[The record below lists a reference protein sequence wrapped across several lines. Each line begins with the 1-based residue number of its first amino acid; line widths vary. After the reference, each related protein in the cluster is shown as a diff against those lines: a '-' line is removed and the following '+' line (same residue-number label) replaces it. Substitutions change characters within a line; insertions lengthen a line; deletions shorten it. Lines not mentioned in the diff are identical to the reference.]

1 MEARVVREFE
11 NPLLRRKEL
20 EVEVSHPGAGTPDR
34 RSLRERLSR
43 IFGAQPDMVFIRKIL
58 TKTGLNKSLCS
69 VEVYR
74 DPGYATIVVP
84 RHIIDR
90 DSGSK
95 KGEKSEG

>member
-11 NPLLRRKEL
+11 NPLLGRKEL

-34 RSLRERLSR
+34 KSLRERLSGM
-43 IFGAQPDMVFIRKIL
+43 FGVQADRVFVRRIL
-58 TKTGLNKSLCS
+58 TLTGLNKSLCS
-69 VEVYR
+69 AEIYR
-74 DPGYATIVVP
+74 DPSYARIVVP

-90 DSGSK
+90 NLGSK